1 MRNRRKRKRE
11 RNRERH
17 TDIQTDR
24 QTDRDRTNITRKQ
37 KRERGGRREYRQT
50 REREKG
56 SPERTTDLG
65 ANGPGDQR
73 VDPVLSRYVR

>member
-24 QTDRDRTNITRKQ
+24 QTETEQILHGS
-37 KRERGGRREYRQT
+37 KREREGGVESTDR
-50 REREKG
+50 RERERKG
-56 SPERTTDLG
+56 VRRGERAWGTTDLG
-65 ANGPGDQR
+65 TNGWTPFFLGM
-73 VDPVLSRYVR
+73 